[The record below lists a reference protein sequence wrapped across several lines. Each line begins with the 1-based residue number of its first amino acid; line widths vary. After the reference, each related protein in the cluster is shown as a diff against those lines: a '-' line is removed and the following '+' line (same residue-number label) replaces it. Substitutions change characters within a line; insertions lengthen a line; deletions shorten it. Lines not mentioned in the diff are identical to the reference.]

1 MARFDR
7 TIPPG
12 GEGKITLQVRTKG
25 YQGKFYKRARVF
37 SNDPKHPQVT
47 IGLRGIIWV
56 PIHVNPR
63 YVRLGGVENEDIEKV
78 VSLRGEK
85 EEPLI
90 AKLASVSIPDKV
102 EVKLEETEK
111 GRTYQLKVKNKVKGE
126 ARYRGRLRLT
136 TNYPEKPEIVIQI
149 TGDIRAR
156 LEVRP
161 KILSFGRISQERLRQ
176 LKNDSRVM
184 TRSVTVLL
192 NKGNDLK
199 IERVELEK
207 SLFRVSTR
215 QIQPGRMAQILVEPL
230 LEKLKKGANQDR
242 LKIYTNQKGR
252 EVLEVPIRF
261 DLL

>member
-12 GEGKITLQVRTKG
+12 GEGKITLEVRTKG
-25 YQGKFYKRARVF
+25 FQGKMHKKARVF

-47 IGLRGIIWV
+47 IGLKGKVWV

-63 YVRLGGVENEDIEKV
+63 YVRLRGTEDEEIEGVV
-78 VSLRGEK
+78 RLRGEK
-85 EEPLI
+85 KEPLI
-90 AKLASVSIPDKV
+90 AKIASVSIPDKV
-102 EVKLEETEK
+102 EVKLEETQK
-111 GRTYQLKVKNKVKGE
+111 GLTYQLKIKNKVKGE
-126 ARYRGRLRLT
+126 ARYRGKVRLT
-136 TNYPEKPEIVIQI
+136 TNYPEKPEIVIQVI
-149 TGDIRAR
+149 GDIRGR

-161 KILSFGRISQERLRQ
+161 RILSFGRVSQERLRQ
-176 LKNDSRVM
+176 LKNNPKVM

-199 IERVELEK
+199 IEKVELEK
-207 SLFRVSTR
+207 SIFRVSTKET
-215 QIQPGRMAQILVEPL
+215 QPGRMVQILVEPV

>member
-12 GEGKITLQVRTKG
+12 GGGKITLEVRTKG
-25 YQGKFYKRARVF
+25 FQGKIHKKARVF

-47 IGLRGIIWV
+47 IVLKGKVWV

-63 YVRLGGVENEDIEKV
+63 YVRLRGMEDEEIEGVV
-78 VSLRGEK
+78 RLRGEK
-85 EEPLI
+85 KESLI
-90 AKLASVSIPDKV
+90 AKIASISIPDKV
-102 EVKLEETEK
+102 EVELQETKK
-111 GRTYQLKVKNKVKGE
+111 GSTYQLKIKNKVKVG
-126 ARYRGRLRLT
+126 ARYRGKVRLT
-136 TNYPEKPEIVIQI
+136 TNYPEKPEIVIQVI
-149 TGDIRAR
+149 GDIKGR

-161 KILSFGRISQERLRQ
+161 RILSFGRVSQERLEQ
-176 LKNDSRVM
+176 LKNSPKVM

-192 NKGNDLK
+192 NKGNDLMIK
-199 IERVELEK
+199 KVELEK
-207 SLFRVSTR
+207 SIFRVSTT
-215 QIQPGRMAQILVEPL
+215 QIQQGRTAQILVEPV
-230 LEKLKKGANQDR
+230 LEKLKKGANEDR

>member
-1 MARFDR
+1 VARFDR

-12 GEGKITLQVRTKG
+12 GEGKISLEVRTKG
-25 YQGKFYKRARVF
+25 HQGKIHKTARVF
-37 SNDPKHPQVT
+37 SNDPRHPQVT
-47 IGLRGIIWV
+47 ISLKGKVWV
-56 PIHVNPR
+56 PIHLDPR
-63 YVRLGGVENEDIEKV
+63 YIHLRGMADEEIRSV
-78 VSLRGEK
+78 VCLRGEK
-85 EEPLI
+85 KEPLI

-102 EVKLEETEK
+102 EVKLQETEK
-111 GRTYQLKVKNKVKGE
+111 GRTYQIKTRNKVKGE
-126 ARYRGRLRLT
+126 AIYRGELKLT

-149 TGDIRAR
+149 IGDIRGH

-161 KILSFGRISQERLRQ
+161 KILNFGRMSKERLGQ
-176 LKNDSRVM
+176 LKKNSKTM

-199 IERVELEK
+199 IKKIELEK

-215 QIQPGRMAQILVEPL
+215 EVKPGRMVQILVEPV
-230 LEKLKKGANQDR
+230 LEKLGKGVNQDR

-252 EVLEVPIRF
+252 EVLEVPIRL